1 MPEIDLPIHSEIRRN
16 QRVNFTFANDET
28 DEPTLARLGFSVSPH
43 ALRAMAMDAM
53 EYPAMATTASIGTPV
68 QFSQYWEPDLI
79 KTIFAKQM
87 ADELMTTVTA
97 GSWEDAQ
104 IVQTI
109 EELIGNAVL
118 YSDYANPSNAQY
130 NLNFQARSILRFQK
144 SVQVGFLQE
153 KRAGQMRYNAR
164 AGATK
169 AAHLA
174 LDVMRNQ
181 AAFTGYVEGTES
193 VHGVLN
199 DPNLLPYGTLA
210 VGNSGD
216 TTFASKTHIEIINDL
231 RKGVQDLATQLNGNF
246 NPQSDKFT
254 IWLPVNCQLALTAV
268 PQYTN
273 GNAPF
278 SVEAFI
284 KTTWPNCEVK
294 FIPQFNEAVGGENV
308 MYIVKDDVMGS
319 DTVKQY
325 VPARLFMVG
334 YERKSTSTIE
344 VYSNAT
350 AGVFVRYRIGIVRY
364 IGC

>member
-1 MPEIDLPIHSEIRRN
+1 MREINLPIHSEVKRN
-16 QRVNFTFANDET
+16 QRVNFAFANDGT
-28 DEPTLARLGFSVSPH
+28 DEATLSALGFSVSPH

-53 EYPAMATTASIGTPV
+53 EYPAMATTPSIGTPV
-68 QFSQYWEPDLI
+68 QFSQYWEPDVI

-97 GSWEDAQ
+97 GSWEDSQ

-109 EELIGNAVL
+109 EELIGNAVP

-130 NLNFQARSILRFQK
+130 NFNFQTRSILRFQK
-144 SVQVGFLQE
+144 SVQIGALQE
-153 KRAGQMRYNAR
+153 KRAAQMRVNAR
-164 AGATK
+164 ATATK
-169 AAHLA
+169 GAHLA

-181 AAFTGYVEGTES
+181 IAFTGFVEGTEAAY
-193 VHGVLN
+193 GVLN
-199 DPNLLPYGTLA
+199 DPNLLPYGTLS
-210 VGNSGD
+210 VGAAGY
-216 TTFASKTHIEIINDL
+216 TTLNSKTNIEIVNDF
-231 RKGVQDLATQLNGNF
+231 RNKAQELATQLNGNF

-294 FIPQFNEAVGGENV
+294 FIPQLNEAVGGENV

-319 DTVKQY
+319 DTLKQY

-350 AGVFVRYRIGIVRY
+350 AGVFVRYPIGIVRY

>member
-1 MPEIDLPIHSEIRRN
+1 MREINLPIHSEVKRN
-16 QRVNFTFANDET
+16 QRVNFAFANDGT
-28 DEPTLARLGFSVSPH
+28 DEATLSALGFSVSPH
-43 ALRAMAMDAM
+43 ALRAMAMDAL
-53 EYPAMATTASIGTPV
+53 EYPAMATTPSIGTPV
-68 QFSQYWEPDLI
+68 QFSQYWEPDII

-130 NLNFQARSILRFQK
+130 NFNFQTRSILRFQK
-144 SVQVGFLQE
+144 SVQIGALQE
-153 KRAGQMRYNAR
+153 KRAAQMRVNAR
-164 AGATK
+164 ATATK
-169 AAHLA
+169 GAHLA

-181 AAFTGYVEGTES
+181 IAFTGYVEGTES
-193 VHGVLN
+193 ANGVLN
-199 DPNLLPYGTLA
+199 DPNLLPYGTLS
-210 VGNSGD
+210 VGAAGD

-254 IWLPVNCQLALTAV
+254 IWLPVNCQLALSAV

-284 KTTWPNCEVK
+284 KTTWTNCEVK

-319 DTVKQY
+319 DTLKQY

-350 AGVFVRYRIGIVRY
+350 AGVFVRYPVGIVRY